1 MGGSSATK
9 RTIALALIKLSQTK
23 AFDKISVQDIT
34 KKAGLNR
41 QTFYYHFSDKFDL
54 LRWIYQQD
62 AFIYLNTEDVNIDNW
77 EEQALKMLK
86 AIIEEKDFFFNTVKA
101 CPDILQN
108 DFSAVTKKLLFAL
121 FEEMDAD
128 KELLPEDKEFYAR
141 FLSYG
146 CSGVLLNW
154 ILAGY
159 QETPLTIATQLFRLA
174 KDIEFFSYRIYQ
186 QDIDDSVF

>member
-9 RTIALALIKLSQTK
+9 RTIAEALIKLCRTTS
-23 AFDKISVQDIT
+23 FDKISVQDIT
-34 KKAGLNR
+34 KEAGLNR
-41 QTFYYHFSDKFDL
+41 QTFYYHFSDKYNL

-62 AFIYLNTEDVNIDNW
+62 AFIYLTTEDVNIDNW

-86 AIIEEKDFFFNTVKA
+86 AIIKEKDFFYSTVSA
-101 CPDILQN
+101 RPEILQN
-108 DFSAVTKKLLFAL
+108 DFSAVTKKLLFGL
-121 FEEMDAD
+121 FEQMDAEQ
-128 KELLPEDKEFYAR
+128 ELLPEDKEFYAR

-154 ILAGY
+154 ILDGY
-159 QETPLTIATQLFRLA
+159 KETPLTIATQLFRLA

-186 QDIDDSVF
+186 QGEGDTF

>member
-1 MGGSSATK
+1 MAGSSATK
-9 RTIALALIKLSQTK
+9 RTIAEALIRLCKIKS
-23 AFDKISVQDIT
+23 FDKISVQDVT
-34 KKAGLNR
+34 KEARLNR
-41 QTFYYHFSDKFDL
+41 QTFYYHFSDKYDL

-62 AFIYLNTEDVNIDNW
+62 AFIYLSTKDVKIDNW

-86 AIIEEKDFFFNTVKA
+86 AIIEEKDFYYNTVIA
-101 CPDILQN
+101 RPDILQK
-108 DFSAVTKKLLFAL
+108 DFSAVTRQLLFGL
-121 FEEMDAD
+121 FEQIDAD

-154 ILAGY
+154 IQEGY

-186 QDIDDSVF
+186 QDEDGSI

>member
-1 MGGSSATK
+1 MAT
-9 RTIALALIKLSQTK
+9 ALMALCTTK
-23 AFDKISVQDIT
+23 SFDKISVQDIT
-34 KKAGLNR
+34 KEAGLNR
-41 QTFYYHFSDKFDL
+41 QTFYYHFSDKYDL

-62 AFIYLNTEDVNIDNW
+62 AFIYLSRDDVKITNW

-86 AIIEEKDFFFNTVKA
+86 AIIEEKDFYYNTVSA
-101 CPDILQN
+101 CPDILQK
-108 DFSAVTKKLLFAL
+108 DFSDVTKRLLFSL
-121 FEEMDAD
+121 FEQMDTD
-128 KELLPEDKEFYAR
+128 KELLLEDKEFYAR

-146 CSGVLLNW
+146 CSGVLQNW

-186 QDIDDSVF
+186 QDTDDSFL